1 MSDIAAHRPPLVRS
15 KLETMLLE
23 FLQAY
28 PDCRE
33 ATGVTVRRLTSG
45 TENGAN
51 WTMQSYNPGRA
62 LREHCD
68 KALALI
74 LPIVQHH
81 FDLAQ
86 DA

>member
-1 MSDIAAHRPPLVRS
+1 MSTPRIALVRS
-15 KLETMLLE
+15 QLERMLLE

-33 ATGVTVRRLTSG
+33 ATIVSVRPLSDT
-45 TENGAN
+45 TENEAN
-51 WTMQSYNPGRA
+51 WTLHEYNTGRA

-74 LPIVQHH
+74 VPIIQRH
-81 FDLAQ
+81 FDLAA

>member
-1 MSDIAAHRPPLVRS
+1 MNPTLPRLGLVRS

-28 PDCRE
+28 PHCRE
-33 ATGVTVRRLTSG
+33 ATSVTVRRLDVGS
-45 TENGAN
+45 ENGAN
-51 WTMQSYNPGRA
+51 WTLDIYNPGRA

-68 KALALI
+68 KALGLI
-74 LPIVQHH
+74 IPIVQHH
-81 FDLAQ
+81 FDLAP

>member
-1 MSDIAAHRPPLVRS
+1 MNIAPERLPLVRS
-15 KLETMLLE
+15 KMEAMLLE

-45 TENGAN
+45 MQNGAN
-51 WTMQSYNPGRA
+51 WTMDTYNPGRA

-68 KALALI
+68 KALKLI
-74 LPIVQHH
+74 VPIVQHH
-81 FDLAQ
+81 FDLAV

>member
-1 MSDIAAHRPPLVRS
+1 MSNIPAPRLPLVRS
-15 KLETMLLE
+15 KLEAMLLE

-33 ATGVTVRRLTSG
+33 ATGVIVRRLASG

-51 WTMQSYNPGRA
+51 WTTDSYNPGRA

-68 KALALI
+68 KALKLI
-74 LPIVQHH
+74 VPIVQHH
-81 FDLAQ
+81 FDLAV

>member
-1 MSDIAAHRPPLVRS
+1 MNNSRATRLPLVRS
-15 KLETMLLE
+15 KLEAMLLE

-28 PDCRE
+28 PECRE
-33 ATGVTVRRLTSG
+33 ATGIMVRRLTSG

-51 WTMQSYNPGRA
+51 WTIDSYNPGRA

-68 KALALI
+68 KALKL
-74 LPIVQHH
+74 LVPIVQHH
-81 FDLAQ
+81 FDLAV

>member
-1 MSDIAAHRPPLVRS
+1 MSTPSPRIALVRS
-15 KLETMLLE
+15 QLERMLLE

-33 ATGVTVRRLTSG
+33 ATVVSVRRLNDATAS
-45 TENGAN
+45 GAN
-51 WTMQSYNPGRA
+51 WTLHEYNSGRA

-68 KALALI
+68 KALELI
-74 LPIVQHH
+74 VPIIQRH
-81 FDLAQ
+81 FDLAP